1 MPVVGTFST
10 MPLPDLLQW
19 LATAGKTGTLRVE
32 RGRSVQT
39 IRLREG
45 RVIGCSSDDPSLRIG
60 QFLLSRKKISE
71 EQLRQGLTTQE
82 KSSGFLGQVLVE
94 MGALTS
100 DELQHELKSKAEEV
114 IYSLFD
120 WSDGVF
126 RFEDGDVDDRTDLF
140 PVDLHVEHVLL
151 RGLQRIDDMTMIRQ
165 LLYDPR
171 LVLRYTSKPP
181 GPEIFGDETSRSM
194 YSAIDGQRTLA
205 DILLH
210 VHGTEYIVKK
220 FLFDLHLN
228 GYVEITGVKDG
239 EPCAMPEE
247 PLALP
252 PLEIDVPAA
261 RAVAEPRV
269 PERPEAATAET
280 ASDAESVPAEAPTL
294 TLTEPQPSEAAPE
307 PAVDVEGAT
316 VADASAWMAKGEL
329 EPALDVLDKLYRK
342 NPGDDALRRLT
353 AEAEAAFVA
362 KAYRHY
368 LPADKVPILNSALNS
383 MSSESLTPQ
392 EFFLL
397 SRIDGSWDIKS
408 IIQVAPFTEVVA
420 LRTLKRLRELGMIE
434 LMDAV

>member
-10 MPLPDLLQW
+10 MTLPDLLQW
-19 LATAGKTGTLRVE
+19 LAAAEKTGTLRVE

-45 RVIGCSSDDPSLRIG
+45 RVTGCSSDEPSLRIG

-82 KSSGFLGQVLVE
+82 QSPGFLGQVLVE
-94 MGALTS
+94 MGALTP
-100 DELQHELKSKAEEV
+100 DELQHELESKAEEV

-120 WSDGVF
+120 WVDGVF
-126 RFEDGDVDDRTDLF
+126 RFEDEEVDDRTDLF
-140 PVDLHVEHVLL
+140 PVDLRVEHVLL
-151 RGLQRIDDMTMIRQ
+151 RGMQRIDDMTMIRQ

-228 GYVEITGVKDG
+228 GYVEITGVKSG
-239 EPCAMPEE
+239 ELSSIEE

-252 PLEIDVPAA
+252 PLEIDVPAL
-261 RAVAEPRV
+261 RAVAEPTV
-269 PERPEAATAET
+269 PDRLEAAAAEAATGAEPW
-280 ASDAESVPAEAPTL
+280 SEEVLPTL
-294 TLTEPQPSEAAPE
+294 TLTEPQVTEAAPAPE
-307 PAVDVEGAT
+307 VEGAT
-316 VADASAWMAKGEL
+316 VADASALMAQGEL

-368 LPADKVPILNSALNS
+368 LPAEKVPVLHSALDG

-408 IIQVAPFTEVVA
+408 IIQVAPFSEVVA

-434 LMDAV
+434 LLDPA